1 MKEIKITMPRARNAA
16 KGSWWI
22 LPFSII
28 SFFTAAEG
36 IFLLFV
42 RATGMQFHISQTVWM
57 ALALTV
63 LLRLIFLKPAVSRA
77 VFPFGLAL
85 LAIFGWYQREKLF
98 QGFLQIADSVIARV
112 NEYYVT
118 DFAVFA
124 PGKDEESV
132 ILFFQF
138 TAVLLFF
145 LIAFEMYHR
154 MKILLP
160 SLLMILLVVGALAID
175 IRPEPLSLFGSTFGL
190 FMGRA
195 MDAKRRKNAGLNI
208 QAKAGMLMGFAA
220 AAAIAF
226 SYFAAGPALHGLFMK
241 KFDSVKRFQVQAE
254 DYMEQ
259 AVKDLSSMEGGFSFF
274 GMLQSGG
281 TMVSGKLTNTFEG
294 NTNGEAMRISI
305 DVSPAELGGMIYLRG
320 FTGNRYRGNSW
331 GEVDDR
337 KFERELA
344 EWSKDSFGA
353 YTVADLPYKSAAEY
367 ALTEGDV
374 RRIHYNLTVRS
385 ADDRYA
391 YLPYQAEASGSLG
404 FEGDGAILLG
414 SARREYHGYLGIP
427 EGVTRQTMTAEE
439 EQFLREYESY
449 VQREY
454 LDVPEG
460 LDRLEELSR
469 QLSGGTRTDIATATE
484 RIRRYLQD
492 NCSYSL
498 QIDPLPNGKDFTEY
512 FLFEQKEGF
521 CTHFAS
527 TGLLLYRMMGIPAR
541 YVTGYA
547 VRPESFYRIEGGY
560 ETVVTGENAHAWI
573 EVYVNGYG
581 WKPVEMTPGYS
592 SQSTETVQIPEDEGA
607 YEQPQLQDTPQPT
620 VTDTPVPTQAETK
633 PQDTPELS
641 TETDTNKVE
650 KPAVLS
656 PEIVRY
662 LAAAG
667 GCLLAAAALGGG
679 ILIRRTIKMRHFLKS
694 VGYRVRRQAAVR
706 MAKRCYEEYVYV
718 NGEKRNFLRD
728 DDFAEAFAQEYP
740 ELGEECRS
748 LMDAAQRAYFGNEEI
763 SDEEYR
769 TIRSGFEKIEQF
781 LYQRCGRYRKILWVY
796 QKCFGR

>member
-1 MKEIKITMPRARNAA
+1 MKEIKITMPRARSAGKA
-16 KGSWWI
+16 SWWI
-22 LPFSII
+22 LPFSMI

-42 RATGMQFHISQTVWM
+42 RATGMQFDISQTVWM
-57 ALALTV
+57 SLALTV
-63 LLRLIFLKPAVSRA
+63 LLRLVFLKPAVSRV
-77 VFPFGLAL
+77 VFPFGLVL
-85 LAIFGWYQREKLF
+85 LAIFGWYQREKLS
-98 QGFLQIADSVIARV
+98 QGFLQTADSVIARV

-175 IRPEPLSLFGSTFGL
+175 IRPEPVSLFGSTFGL

-195 MDAKRRKNAGLNI
+195 MDARRRRNAGLNI
-208 QAKAGMLMGFAA
+208 QAKAGMLMGLAA

-241 KFDSVKRFQVQAE
+241 KFDSVKKFQVQAE

-259 AVKDLSSMEGGFSFF
+259 AVKNLASMEGGFSFF
-274 GMLQSGG
+274 GMLQSGQ
-281 TMVSGKLTNTFEG
+281 TMVSGRLTNTFEG
-294 NTNGEAMRISI
+294 NTDREAMRISI
-305 DVSPAELGGMIYLRG
+305 DVSPAELEGMIYLRG

-331 GEVDDR
+331 EKVDDR

-353 YTVADLPYKSAAEY
+353 YTVADSPYKSAAEY
-367 ALTEGDV
+367 ALTGGDV
-374 RRIHYNLTVRS
+374 RRIHYNLTVR
-385 ADDRYA
+385 AANDRYA
-391 YLPYQAEASGSLG
+391 YLPYQAEASGSLS

-414 SARREYHGYLGIP
+414 SARREYHGYLGITD
-427 EGVTRQTMTAEE
+427 GVTRQTMSAEE
-439 EQFLREYESY
+439 EQFLQEYGSY

-460 LDRLEELSR
+460 LSRLEDLSR
-469 QLSGGTRTDIATATE
+469 QLSGGTKIDIATATE
-484 RIRRYLQD
+484 KIRSYLQD
-492 NCSYSL
+492 NCSYRL
-498 QIDPLPNGKDFTEY
+498 QIDPLPEEKDFTEY

-527 TGLLLYRMMGIPAR
+527 TGLLMYRMMGIPAR
-541 YVTGYA
+541 YVTGYV
-547 VRPESFYRIEGGY
+547 VRPESFHKIEGGY
-560 ETVVTGENAHAWI
+560 EAAVTGENAHAWI

-592 SQSTETVQIPEDEGA
+592 SQSTETVQIPGNEGA
-607 YEQPQLQDTPQPT
+607 NEQPQETPQLT
-620 VTDTPVPTQAETK
+620 VTDTPVPTQAATK
-633 PQDTPELS
+633 PQETPES
-641 TETDTNKVE
+641 SSETETNKME
-650 KPAVLS
+650 KTAVLS

-662 LAAAG
+662 LSAAG

-679 ILIRRTIKMRHFLKS
+679 ILVRRTVKMRRFLKS

-706 MAKRCYEEYVYV
+706 MAKRCYEEYVYL

-728 DDFAEAFAQEYP
+728 DDFAEAFAEEYP
-740 ELGEECRS
+740 ELGEEYRR

-769 TIRSGFEKIEQF
+769 TIRSDFEKIERF
-781 LYQRCGRYRKILWVY
+781 LYQRCGRCRKILWMY

>member
-1 MKEIKITMPRARNAA
+1 MKEIKITIPHARSGG

-22 LPFSII
+22 LPFSMI

-63 LLRLIFLKPAVSRA
+63 LLRLIFLKPAVSHI
-77 VFPFGLAL
+77 VFPVGLVLFAS
-85 LAIFGWYQREKLF
+85 FGWYQRETLS
-98 QGFLQIADSVIARV
+98 QGFLQTADSVIARV
-112 NEYYVT
+112 NEYYAT

-124 PGKDEESV
+124 PGKNEESV
-132 ILFFQF
+132 IRFFQF
-138 TAVLLFF
+138 TAALLFF

-160 SLLMILLVVGALAID
+160 LLLMIFLVVGALAID
-175 IRPEPLSLFGSTFGL
+175 IRPEPVSLFGSTFGL

-195 MDAKRRKNAGLNI
+195 MDARRRKNAGLNI
-208 QAKAGMLMGFAA
+208 QAKAGMLMGLAG

-241 KFDSVKRFQVQAE
+241 KFDSVKNFQVQAE
-254 DYMEQ
+254 NYMEQ
-259 AVKDLSSMEGGFSFF
+259 TVKNLSSMEGGFSFF
-274 GMLQSGG
+274 GMLKSGG
-281 TMVSGKLTNTFEG
+281 TMVSGRLTNTFEE
-294 NTNGEAMRISI
+294 NTDREAMRISI
-305 DVSPAELGGMIYLRG
+305 DVSPAELEGMIYLRG
-320 FTGNRYRGNSW
+320 FTGNRYQGNSW
-331 GEVDDR
+331 KEVDDR

-344 EWSKDSFGA
+344 EWSKNSFGA

-367 ALTEGDV
+367 ALAEGDV
-374 RRIHYNLTVRS
+374 RRIQYSLTVRD

-391 YLPYQAEASGSLG
+391 YLPYQAEASGALH

-427 EGVTRQTMTAEE
+427 DGVDRQTMTAEE
-439 EQFLREYESY
+439 EEFLQEYESY
-449 VQREY
+449 VQSEY

-460 LDRLEELSR
+460 LDKLEELSR
-469 QLSGGTRTDIATATE
+469 QLSGGTSIDLATATG
-484 RIRRYLQD
+484 RIRSYLHD

-498 QIDPLPNGKDFTEY
+498 QIDPLPEGKDFTEY

-541 YVTGYA
+541 YVTGYVA
-547 VRPESFYRIEGGY
+547 RPESFYRIEGGY

-592 SQSTETVQIPEDEGA
+592 SQSTETVQIPENEGA
-607 YEQPQLQDTPQPT
+607 NEQPQLQETPQPT
-620 VTDTPVPTQAETK
+620 VTSTPAPTQAETK
-633 PQDTPELS
+633 PQDTSEPS
-641 TETDTNKVE
+641 AETDTDKME
-650 KPAVLS
+650 KPSVLS
-656 PEIVRY
+656 SEIIHG

-667 GCLLAAAALGGG
+667 GFLFVAVLLGGG
-679 ILIRRTIKMRHFLKS
+679 ILIRRTVKRRQFLRS
-694 VGYRVRRQAAVR
+694 VGYRARRQAAIR

-718 NGEKRNFLRD
+718 NGQKRNFIRD
-728 DDFAEAFAQEYP
+728 EDFAEAFAQEYP
-740 ELGEECRS
+740 ELGEECRI
-748 LMDAAQRAYFGNEEI
+748 LMDIAQRAYFGNEEI

-769 TIRSGFEKIEQF
+769 TVRSGFDKIERF
-781 LYQRCGRYRKILWVY
+781 LYQRCGRCRKILWVY
-796 QKCFGR
+796 QKCFGT